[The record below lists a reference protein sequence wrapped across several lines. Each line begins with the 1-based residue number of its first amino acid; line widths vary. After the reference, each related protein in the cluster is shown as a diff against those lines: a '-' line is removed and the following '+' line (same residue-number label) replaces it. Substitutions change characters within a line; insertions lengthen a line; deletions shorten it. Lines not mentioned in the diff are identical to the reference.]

1 MHYTPGGPL
10 RFSLEGHQFAVFG
23 FRLTSDMR
31 HLVSI
36 SNKII
41 TFDLT
46 TGDTSRTVYP
56 SMVGLMLE
64 LDMCP
69 NNKYV
74 GAITFSSMILPVSA
88 GTFSPSPTT
97 IRQSCWIPSLDNS
110 KYWQIP
116 SPPKQSRYKQL
127 THNFGKSYNY
137 LQGICM
143 LETQFVVYS
152 PTAWKMFNLDCKEI
166 DAGSHVDVQLFVLK

>member
-1 MHYTPGGPL
+1 MHFTPGGPL

-23 FRLTSDMR
+23 FQLTSDLR

-74 GAITFSSMILPVSA
+74 RAMKIL
-88 GTFSPSPTT
+88 
-97 IRQSCWIPSLDNS
+97 
-110 KYWQIP
+110 
-116 SPPKQSRYKQL
+116 
-127 THNFGKSYNY
+127 
-137 LQGICM
+137 
-143 LETQFVVYS
+143 
-152 PTAWKMFNLDCKEI
+152 
-166 DAGSHVDVQLFVLK
+166 

>member
-1 MHYTPGGPL
+1 MHFAPGGPL

-74 GAITFSSMILPVSA
+74 AAITFSSMTLPVHRYVLAFTNNNQTILLDSLTGQFQILA
-88 GTFSPSPTT
+88 NPFPSET
-97 IRQSCWIPSLDNS
+97 IQVSN
-110 KYWQIP
+110 
-116 SPPKQSRYKQL
+116 
-127 THNFGKSYNY
+127 
-137 LQGICM
+137 
-143 LETQFVVYS
+143 
-152 PTAWKMFNLDCKEI
+152 
-166 DAGSHVDVQLFVLK
+166 

>member
-1 MHYTPGGPL
+1 
-10 RFSLEGHQFAVFG
+10 
-23 FRLTSDMR
+23 MR

-74 GAITFSSMILPVSA
+74 GAVTFSSNMI
-88 GTFSPSPTT
+88 
-97 IRQSCWIPSLDNS
+97 
-110 KYWQIP
+110 
-116 SPPKQSRYKQL
+116 
-127 THNFGKSYNY
+127 
-137 LQGICM
+137 
-143 LETQFVVYS
+143 
-152 PTAWKMFNLDCKEI
+152 
-166 DAGSHVDVQLFVLK
+166 